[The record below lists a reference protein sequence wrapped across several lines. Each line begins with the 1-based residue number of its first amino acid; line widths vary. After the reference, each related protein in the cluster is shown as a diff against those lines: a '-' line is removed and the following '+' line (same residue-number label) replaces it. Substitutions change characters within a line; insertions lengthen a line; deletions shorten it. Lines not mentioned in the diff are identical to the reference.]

1 MANHKYIVRKVS
13 KRANALAPLYEYATY
28 NAIEGAGGLVEALTD
43 SGGYVIERTRAHIFA
58 YCGPGCGS
66 GDYALFTWRKE
77 Y

>member
-13 KRANALAPLYEYATY
+13 KRADALAPLYEYAAY

-43 SGGYVIERTRAHIFA
+43 SGWHVIERTRAHIFA
-58 YCGPGCGS
+58 YCDPGCGS
-66 GDYALFTWRKE
+66 GDYALFTWCKK

>member
-1 MANHKYIVRKVS
+1 MANHKYLVRKVS
-13 KRANALAPLYEYATY
+13 KREDALAPLYEYAAY

-43 SGGYVIERTRAHIFA
+43 SGWYVIERTRAHIFA
-58 YCGPGCGS
+58 YSGS

>member
-13 KRANALAPLYEYATY
+13 KRPEALAPLYEYAVY
-28 NAIEGAGGLVEALTD
+28 SSIQGPGGLAESLVDA
-43 SGGYVIERTRAHIFA
+43 GWYVMERTRSHIFA
-58 YCGPGCGS
+58 YREP

>member
-13 KRANALAPLYEYATY
+13 KRADALAPFYEYEMY
-28 NAIEGAGGLVEALTD
+28 NAIEGAGGLIEALAD
-43 SGGYVIERTRAHIFA
+43 SGWYVIERTRAHIFA
-58 YCGPGCGS
+58 YRGS

>member
-13 KRANALAPLYEYATY
+13 KRADALAPFYEYETY
-28 NAIEGAGGLVEALTD
+28 NAIEGAGGLVEALAD
-43 SGGYVIERTRAHIFA
+43 AGWYVIERTRAHIFA
-58 YCGPGCGS
+58 YCSS

>member
-13 KRANALAPLYEYATY
+13 KRASALAPLYEYATY
-28 NAIEGAGGLVEALTD
+28 DAIEGPGGLVEALTD
-43 SGGYVIERTRAHIFA
+43 SGWYVIFA
-58 YCGPGCGS
+58 YCGP